1 MILCCGEALIDMI
14 PTPAAAG
21 GSAYAPHT
29 GGAIFNTAI
38 ALGRLGADAG
48 LLSGVSTDGFGEM
61 LIASLKANHVKTD
74 HLIRSDRLTT
84 LAIVHLTDGKAVY
97 SFYDEN
103 SAGSAITQAD
113 LPALPD
119 DLSALYFGGISLV
132 AEPAASAYEALM
144 AQAKGRATL
153 VLDPNIRPGFITDE
167 PAYRARL
174 ARMIAMSDIIKVSD
188 EDLEWIAPQGG
199 TLTDR
204 ARQMCEAGPQFVI
217 VTKGDEGATLV
228 SRTAQTDVPAV
239 PTTVVDT
246 VGAGDTF
253 NAGLMVGLERLG
265 LLEKSRLAAAQ
276 VEDLRPALTLGA
288 QAAAVTVSRAGA
300 NPPWAAE
307 LDPMA

>member
-14 PTPAAAG
+14 PTPVASG
-21 GSAYAPHT
+21 GTAYAPHT

-38 ALGRLGADAG
+38 ALGRLGAQAG

-61 LIASLKANHVKTD
+61 LVNSLQANNVGTD
-74 HLIRSDRLTT
+74 HLIRSNRLTT
-84 LAIVHLTDGKAVY
+84 LAIVHLSDGKAVY

-144 AQAKGRATL
+144 AQAAGRCTI
-153 VLDPNIRPGFITDE
+153 VLDPNIRPGFITDA

-174 ARMIAMSDIIKVSD
+174 ARMIAMSDVVKVSD
-188 EDLEWIAPQGG
+188 EDLDWITPKGG

-204 ARQMCEAGPQFVI
+204 ARQICEAGPQFVV

-265 LLEKSRLAAAQ
+265 LLEKSRLAAAKI
-276 VEDLRPALTLGA
+276 EDLRPALTLGA

-307 LDPMA
+307 LEGLG